1 MRRKKPSP
9 PPDRLIKEGEQPE
22 KPSESGPKKP
32 KKPRKWD
39 GWLSVVF
46 ISICILMT
54 LVFSGTE
61 FDTNAI
67 FAAAL
72 IPVGLCH
79 YTYYLVF
86 AKKRRRK
93 KYNKEYSE
101 YDYNMR
107 MASRTRYRSTQ
118 HNHRKEMARQHE
130 LTAQK
135 EVDKIV
141 EDNLRSGRKAW
152 DTRDF
157 EDLLPSPG
165 RVRVGKMFKK

>member
-22 KPSESGPKKP
+22 KPSESGPKRP

-39 GWLSVVF
+39 GWLSVAF

-54 LVFSGTE
+54 LIFSGTE

-72 IPVGLCH
+72 IPVGPC
-79 YTYYLVF
+79 YYSYYLLIG
-86 AKKRRRK
+86 RRRRDK
-93 KYNKEYSE
+93 KYDKDVNEYN
-101 YDYNMR
+101 YNIR
-107 MASRTRYRSTQ
+107 MDSQTRHRSTQ

-141 EDNLRSGRKAW
+141 EDNLRRGKKAW
-152 DTRDF
+152 DTKDF
-157 EDLLPSPG
+157 EDLFPGPG